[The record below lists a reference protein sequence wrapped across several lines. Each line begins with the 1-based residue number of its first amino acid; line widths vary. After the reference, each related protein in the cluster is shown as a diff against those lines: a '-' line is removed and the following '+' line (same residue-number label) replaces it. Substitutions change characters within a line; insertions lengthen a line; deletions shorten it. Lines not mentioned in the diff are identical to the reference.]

1 MSHAYI
7 IEFDEIAAGIIAPDG
22 QGFRF
27 HHADRSFTAL
37 EGRRFSSYQQ
47 AERAARALLARLHA
61 VKNKNVDSTDRRRGA
76 ASAF

>member
-7 IEFDEIAAGIIAPDG
+7 VEFDEIAAGIIAPDG

-37 EGRRFSSYQQ
+37 EGRNFSSYQQ
-47 AERAARALLARLHA
+47 AERAARALLAQRNRRASGSRLE
-61 VKNKNVDSTDRRRGA
+61 SRRSDT

>member
-7 IEFDEIAAGIIAPDG
+7 VEFDEIAAGIITPDG

-37 EGRRFSSYQQ
+37 EGRNFSSYHQ
-47 AERAARALLARLHA
+47 AERAARALLAQRVQRASGSGLE
-61 VKNKNVDSTDRRRGA
+61 NRRSNPARV
-76 ASAF
+76 F

>member
-37 EGRRFSSYQQ
+37 EGRNFASYQQ
-47 AERAARALLARLHA
+47 AERAARALLARLRA
-61 VKNKNVDSTDRRRGA
+61 RRATSEDRRTGA
-76 ASAF
+76 HGESA

>member
-27 HHADRSFTAL
+27 HHADRIFTAL

-61 VKNKNVDSTDRRRGA
+61 AGTRDVVSADRRRVTT
-76 ASAF
+76 F

>member
-7 IEFDEIAAGIIAPDG
+7 VEFDEIAAGIIAPDG

-37 EGRRFSSYQQ
+37 EGRNFSSYQQ
-47 AERAARALLARLHA
+47 AERAARDLLAQRARKANGSRL
-61 VKNKNVDSTDRRRGA
+61 DTRRSVT
-76 ASAF
+76 ASVF